1 MGLDLSSIRYS
12 VWGKLLCLGLLV
24 INFLDTP
31 HELPGGFRSSIFS
44 LREAQGFI
52 SVGHKRILI
61 LAVGDTQMNSMP
73 FLPIK
78 FLHCLPPRGFW
89 LKHTYTHTHL
99 KLFLFYL
106 IPDIAY
112 KEQSAL
118 CLFQKKSVFTA
129 SDTQYLEYNLK
140 ITTPETYNVVL
151 TSIKKII
158 RHLKKQGD

>member
-12 VWGKLLCLGLLV
+12 AWGKLLCLGLLV

-31 HELPGGFRSSIFS
+31 HELPGGFKSSIFS

-78 FLHCLPPRGFW
+78 FL
-89 LKHTYTHTHL
+89 
-99 KLFLFYL
+99 
-106 IPDIAY
+106 
-112 KEQSAL
+112 L
-118 CLFQKKSVFTA
+118 CTL
-129 SDTQYLEYNLK
+129 
-140 ITTPETYNVVL
+140 
-151 TSIKKII
+151 
-158 RHLKKQGD
+158 